1 MYLNRLLN
9 VWDYKRDFSKEG
21 KRGGVIL
28 CAFDLEIMKI
38 ILGIGNPKFLM
49 KL

>member
-1 MYLNRLLN
+1 MYGIIKEIFF
-9 VWDYKRDFSKEG
+9 KRE
-21 KRGGVIL
+21 RGGVIL

>member
-1 MYLNRLLN
+1 MYGIIKEIFF
-9 VWDYKRDFSKEG
+9 KRERG
-21 KRGGVIL
+21 GGVIL

>member
-9 VWDYKRDFSKEG
+9 VWDYKRNFFKEG
-21 KRGGVIL
+21 KRGGIL
-28 CAFDLEIMKI
+28 GAFDLEIMKI

>member
-1 MYLNRLLN
+1 MYGII
-9 VWDYKRDFSKEG
+9 KEIFL
-21 KRGGVIL
+21 KKERGVIL
-28 CAFDLEIMKI
+28 YAFDLEIMKI

>member
-1 MYLNRLLN
+1 MYGIIKEIFFRE
-9 VWDYKRDFSKEG
+9 KEG
-21 KRGGVIL
+21 AIL

>member
-1 MYLNRLLN
+1 MYGII
-9 VWDYKRDFSKEG
+9 KEIFFKEG
-21 KRGGVIL
+21 KRGVIL

>member
-1 MYLNRLLN
+1 MYGII
-9 VWDYKRDFSKEG
+9 KEIFLE
-21 KRGGVIL
+21 RERGVIL

>member
-1 MYLNRLLN
+1 MYGII
-9 VWDYKRDFSKEG
+9 KEIFLRG
-21 KRGGVIL
+21 KEGVIL

>member
-1 MYLNRLLN
+1 MYGIIKEIFF
-9 VWDYKRDFSKEG
+9 KRERG
-21 KRGGVIL
+21 GGGVIL

>member
-1 MYLNRLLN
+1 MYGII
-9 VWDYKRDFSKEG
+9 KEIFF
-21 KRGGVIL
+21 KRGRGGDTM
-28 CAFDLEIMKI
+28 FFYLEIMKI